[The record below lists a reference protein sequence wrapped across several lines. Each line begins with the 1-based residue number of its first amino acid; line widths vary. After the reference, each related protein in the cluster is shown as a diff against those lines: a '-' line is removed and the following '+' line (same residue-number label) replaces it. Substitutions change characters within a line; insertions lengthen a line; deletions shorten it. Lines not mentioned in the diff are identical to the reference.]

1 MRKGSKSLKYRL
13 SNPSRTVS
21 GSSPA
26 LTANLNLKL
35 MGKYIIQDWM
45 GNHLFK
51 NHTFTSFEEGWDFIS
66 ENIKEEYEDDGTY
79 DDYYVIEI

>member
-1 MRKGSKSLKYRL
+1 
-13 SNPSRTVS
+13 
-21 GSSPA
+21 
-26 LTANLNLKL
+26 

-51 NHTFTSFEEGWDFIS
+51 RHTFTSFEEGWDFIY